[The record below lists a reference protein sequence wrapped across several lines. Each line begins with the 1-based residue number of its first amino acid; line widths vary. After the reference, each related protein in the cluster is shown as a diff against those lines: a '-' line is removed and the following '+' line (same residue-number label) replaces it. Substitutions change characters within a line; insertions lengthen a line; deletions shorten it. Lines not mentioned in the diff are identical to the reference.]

1 MKKIF
6 SFMCCIFVANMAF
19 SQEKPGLLVTPTRV
33 VLEGKNRS
41 ATISLV
47 NNGDVEG
54 TYAIAIVN
62 KRMKEDGSIVQIE
75 EPIEGEKFAE
85 DMLRISPR
93 RVTLK
98 PGERQNVRILARKA
112 DGVADGEYRS
122 HLSFAVLPQEE
133 MLATQKNDGEEQDD
147 SLTIKIK
154 ANFGVTIPVIVRSG
168 QISATGEIVDLR
180 LKSDA
185 QGKDAISFTV
195 NRSGNQ
201 SLYGDIKVMYKNT
214 KDKEYVLKSLGG
226 LAVYTPNSK
235 RTFDI
240 TLDVPDGVKVKG
252 GTLEVQ
258 YKEKSEDGGELIA
271 SKQLEL

>member
-6 SFMCCIFVANMAF
+6 CFLCLVLVSNMVLA
-19 SQEKPGLLVTPTRV
+19 QEKPGLLVTPTRV

-47 NNGDVEG
+47 NNGDIEG
-54 TYAIAIVN
+54 TYAISIVN
-62 KRMKEDGSIVQIE
+62 KRMREDGSIVEIE
-75 EPIEGEKFAE
+75 QPIDGEKFAE

-133 MLATQKNDGEEQDD
+133 TPATTQENEDD

-168 QISATGEIVDLR
+168 QTSATGEIVDLR
-180 LKSDA
+180 LKSDE
-185 QGKDAISFTV
+185 QGRDAIAFTV

-201 SLYGDIKVMYKNT
+201 SLYGDIKVVYTNT
-214 KDKEYVLKSLGG
+214 SDKEYVLKSLGG
-226 LAVYTPNSK
+226 LAVYTPNAK
-235 RTFDI
+235 RTFEI
-240 TLDVPDGVKVKG
+240 TLDVPDGVQVKG

-258 YKEKSEDGGELIA
+258 YKEKSEEGGELIA
-271 SKQLEL
+271 SKKLTL